1 MKKLLTILVMVLICC
16 FTTVFAWAE
25 ESSADPA
32 PTSLEAQAFSW
43 KGYEMRFPFKS
54 LDMAT
59 FGLNMDGEMLLVRLE
74 PTDGTIA
81 YNDFSQKLFCIEDA
95 SGNRQIVKFFMIPN
109 TKKMGTIDG
118 LPADQQEYVDLLF
131 AMDDYT
137 GIEPEEL
144 TLVALEESE
153 GEPIFS
159 IALGDIP
166 DFVAGE

>member
-59 FGLNMDGEMLLVRLE
+59 FGLNMDGEIQSMEEARFVCQSGSLLLHW
-74 PTDGTIA
+74 
-81 YNDFSQKLFCIEDA
+81 
-95 SGNRQIVKFFMIPN
+95 
-109 TKKMGTIDG
+109 
-118 LPADQQEYVDLLF
+118 
-131 AMDDYT
+131 
-137 GIEPEEL
+137 
-144 TLVALEESE
+144 
-153 GEPIFS
+153 
-159 IALGDIP
+159 
-166 DFVAGE
+166 